1 MNEINKGLRG
11 LGGTKMVIEYT
22 QLVAACKECIDDVT
36 EDNGVDF
43 DTNLHFFI
51 EGLIEDINYLKNG
64 EDCGMRPKTT
74 KDTECFVEKSLNKSE

>member
-1 MNEINKGLRG
+1 MMNDSKGLRG

-36 EDNGVDF
+36 DDNGVDF

-51 EGLIEDINYLKNG
+51 EGLIEDIEVLNAGG
-64 EDCGMRPKTT
+64 ESGMRPKTT
-74 KDTECFVEKSLNKSE
+74 EDAE